1 VSRAAAPVIHPGLT
15 RVRVALDRLGHP
27 EEAFAGVLIAGTN
40 GKGSVAALAES
51 ALRAAGFRTGLYTSP
66 HLVAPEERARVDGR
80 KTPRAVAARLARRAR
95 AAARGLTEFEIQTLV
110 AFLWFAEA
118 GVDIA
123 VLEAGLGGRWDATN
137 AFPAPE
143 ASVITSIGHDHR
155 DWLGPTLRHIY
166 REKREIAR
174 PGTVLIQ
181 NLPCFLW
188 PESRRWAAAVG
199 VPTETLGLDF
209 RVAAGR
215 STPAG
220 ERFVLEPGGHPFR
233 IPFRGRHQRENA
245 ALAARLLAA
254 LRRRGWRIPEE
265 AVRRGFAGA
274 RWPGRFEVVRRA
286 PPVVVDGAHNVE
298 AAAVLARAWKDL
310 FGSRRASLIFACLRD
325 KDAPAIARALAGVVS
340 RVVTV
345 DLPTPRSRPASS
357 LAALWSRRARAESAP
372 SFAAAWARVKD
383 GPVLIA
389 GSLYLAG
396 MALKHFGRNP

>member
-1 VSRAAAPVIHPGLT
+1 MSRPAAPVIRPGLT
-15 RVRVALDRLGHP
+15 RMRSALARLGHP

-40 GKGSVAALAES
+40 GKGSVASLTES
-51 ALRAAGFRTGLYTSP
+51 ALRAAGHRTGLYTSP
-66 HLVAPEERARVDGR
+66 HLVAAEERARVDGR
-80 KTPRAVAARLARRAR
+80 KIPRAVAARLARRAR
-95 AAARGLTEFEIQTLV
+95 GAARGLTEFEIQTLV

-181 NLPCFLW
+181 NLPRFLW
-188 PESRRWAAAVG
+188 PESRRWAATVG

-209 RVAAGR
+209 RVGAGR

-220 ERFVLEPGGHPFR
+220 ERFVLEPGGLPLR
-233 IPFRGRHQRENA
+233 IPFRGRHQRDNA

-265 AVRRGFAGA
+265 AARRGFAGA
-274 RWPGRFEVVRRA
+274 RWPGRFEVVRRS
-286 PPVVVDGAHNVE
+286 PPAVVDGAHNVE
-298 AAAVLARAWKDL
+298 AAAALARAWKDL
-310 FGSRRASLIFACLRD
+310 FGARRAALIFACLRD
-325 KDAPAIARALAGVVS
+325 KDAASIARALSGVVD
-340 RVVTV
+340 RVVTL
-345 DLPTPRSRPASS
+345 DLPTPRSRSAASS
-357 LAALWSRRARAESAP
+357 ASLWTPRAPAETAP
-372 SFAAAWARVKD
+372 SFAAAWARVKN